1 MIKMLFSSLALAF
14 VAFSANAMAPR
25 AAHADAC
32 SDLQAVI
39 QNPLGG
45 TGGAAAADA
54 IKARAQTLSTLLCPN
69 GAAADATAPTQTPA
83 QLAAANTPSACPAYS
98 DPPMP
103 AAGATHA
110 QIRSSVP
117 AFNTWAAANATSQTC
132 HHDEVTK
139 AQRETAIYDAAVLI
153 WQQHLTQQ
161 VMQLQANFDQQ
172 RTAFMRA
179 QGNQH

>member
-1 MIKMLFSSLALAF
+1 
-14 VAFSANAMAPR
+14 
-25 AAHADAC
+25 
-32 SDLQAVI
+32 
-39 QNPLGG
+39 
-45 TGGAAAADA
+45 
-54 IKARAQTLSTLLCPN
+54 
-69 GAAADATAPTQTPA
+69 
-83 QLAAANTPSACPAYS
+83 
-98 DPPMP
+98 MP